1 MLLYLS
7 KKHFPQKY
15 LFSNFFIFLFSHV
28 HKIDSP
34 SYRHVGIYFS
44 KSMTTI
50 NKPYVG
56 APHFRQYAKGVR
68 GSNYTFT
75 RAILDLIDNA
85 ILIATELSIRLIMNE
100 DSTAIERILIQDDVP
115 HGFEN
120 IHESDSSSPL
130 HIGHERDGQQHDGET
145 SQYGR
150 GLNDATMFLADRFG
164 IYTRS
169 ISEKHGDTRVHVR
182 FDYGTMIECTDASQS
197 YEPAI
202 FESMDESAFAALHP
216 YGVGST
222 IYIENMRSNTDN
234 AIGTPLEC
242 EANIIN
248 AIAQTYTSILAQNPD
263 KNVYVNGKRV
273 MIDDEIS
280 KKILNNPQCIERA
293 ITYKLMVTIHDTTGA
308 ITAISYKREAKNIS
322 YGRFN
327 LQAGELE
334 GQTAE
339 TADYNAAQN
348 NFNAYKL
355 TFMGTST
362 VDTPL
367 SELQFKNYVRVI
379 RAGRNHDD
387 LPPEKNNQDGYNNHE
402 FNCISYDSKQLNPF
416 IGITSDKHVQ
426 KRNNSLWKCLDLMHR
441 KLMSDLHTKKLRKS
455 NSSSDESSVASARTS
470 RRGRPPKNRAPI
482 AEEVATTTPETAQ
495 VAAPNITAEPSTEES
510 VEIPP
515 PVSMIPTIDAATSS
529 AIPRIHS
536 DIRPEIQTAHHSDR
550 ENRYVK
556 APDARMMIYKLNE
569 LKLNHP
575 RISLRDEL
583 LHAIGY
589 IADHG
594 DGDAL
599 LLNILLTIYSRYSDE
614 QNVIGG
620 ALLSEIYQKYI
631 NDDDIVAE
639 VNA

>member
-1 MLLYLS
+1 
-7 KKHFPQKY
+7 
-15 LFSNFFIFLFSHV
+15 
-28 HKIDSP
+28 
-34 SYRHVGIYFS
+34 
-44 KSMTTI
+44 MTTI
-50 NKPYVG
+50 AKPYVG
-56 APHFRQYAKGVR
+56 GPHFRQYAKGVR

-85 ILIATELSIRLIMNE
+85 ILIATTLSIRLVLNE
-100 DSTAIERILIQDDVP
+100 DSTAIIRILIQDDVP
-115 HGFEN
+115 RGFEN

-150 GLNDATMFLADRFG
+150 GLNDATMFLADTFG
-164 IYTRS
+164 MYTRS
-169 ISEKHGDTRVHVR
+169 ISEKHGDTRVHIR
-182 FDYGTMIECTDASQS
+182 FDYSPMIECTDASQS

-202 FESMDESAFAALHP
+202 FESIDEAAFAAIHP

-273 MIDDEIS
+273 TIDDEIS

-327 LQAGELE
+327 LQTGELE

-339 TADYNAAQN
+339 TADYTAAQN
-348 NFNAYKL
+348 SFNAYKL

-367 SELQFKNYVRVI
+367 IDLQFKNYVRVI
-379 RAGRNHDD
+379 RSGRNHDD
-387 LPPEKNNQDGYNNHE
+387 LPPEKNNHDGYNNHE
-402 FNCISYDSKQLNPF
+402 FNCITYDSKQLNPF

-426 KRNNSLWKCLDLMHR
+426 KRNNSLWKCLDIMHR
-441 KLMSDLHTKKLRKS
+441 KLMNDLNKKKLRKS
-455 NSSSDESSVASARTS
+455 NSSSDESSVASVRTT
-470 RRGRPPKNRAPI
+470 RRGRPPK
-482 AEEVATTTPETAQ
+482 Q
-495 VAAPNITAEPSTEES
+495 S
-510 VEIPP
+510 
-515 PVSMIPTIDAATSS
+515 IDAADAAAAAAATVTVTVAVDAAVDDDAATTAATVTVDADVPVPVEVVDTTTAVMD
-529 AIPRIHS
+529 AIEQLVATPPLHNPMILAE
-536 DIRPEIQTAHHSDR
+536 IRPEIQTAHHSDR

-556 APDARMMIYKLNE
+556 APDARIMIYKLNE
-569 LKLNHP
+569 IKLNRP

-583 LHAIGY
+583 LHNIGY
-589 IADHG
+589 IADHS

-599 LLNILLTIYSRYSDE
+599 LLKILLDIYSRYSDE

-639 VNA
+639 SNT